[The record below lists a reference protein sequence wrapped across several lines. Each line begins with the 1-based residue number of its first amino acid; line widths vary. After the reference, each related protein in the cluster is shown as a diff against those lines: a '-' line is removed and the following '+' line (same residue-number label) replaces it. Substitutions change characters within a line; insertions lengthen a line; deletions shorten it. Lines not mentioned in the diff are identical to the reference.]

1 MSKTTLFDTGIKA
14 LQAGRPAEARS
25 EFRASLDAGE
35 DSAQVWLG
43 FALACVMQGDLA
55 AAETGIDE
63 VLAREGKNLRALIV
77 KGDLLAGR
85 NDEQNAAA
93 HYTLALRVAAT
104 LPSVPPGI
112 AKDLSRVQEHI
123 QQLNQLFQQHLL
135 DQLASA
141 GYQRASAPSR
151 FNEALDLMM
160 GVKAREEEREG
171 YPQMPHVFYMP
182 DIPYRT
188 FYPNE
193 YLPWMKSL
201 EEATDI
207 IQQELQTL
215 LAQNAKRFTPYVHS
229 GLDRTVSDDGD
240 LLDNESWTSA
250 YLWQNGTPDTDVMAC
265 CPETVKLMES
275 LPLTKINGLAP
286 SVLFSKLNAGATI
299 APHTG
304 MLNARLICH
313 LPLMV
318 PPECGLRVGQDE
330 RQVKRGEGWAFDDSI
345 NHEAWNRSD
354 EERIILLFDVWR
366 PELNEEERH
375 LITTLLES
383 VRSYRSAT

>member
-1 MSKTTLFDTGIKA
+1 VTGKTLFDAGIKA
-14 LQAGRPAEARS
+14 LQAGRAVEARS
-25 EFRASLDAGE
+25 QFQASLDAGE

-43 FALACVMQGDLA
+43 YALACVVQGDLK
-55 AAETGIDE
+55 AAETGIDQ
-63 VLAREGKNLRALIV
+63 VLSREGKNLRALIV

-104 LPSVPPGI
+104 LPSVPPAI
-112 AKDLSRVQEHI
+112 AKDLSRIQGHL
-123 QQLNQLFQQHLL
+123 QQLNQRFQQHLFE
-135 DQLASA
+135 QLASV

-160 GVKAREEEREG
+160 GVKVREEESDR

-182 DIPYRT
+182 HIPYRT
-188 FYPNE
+188 FYPTE
-193 YLPWMKSL
+193 HLPWMKSL
-201 EEATDI
+201 EEATDTI
-207 IQQELQTL
+207 LHELQNL
-215 LAQNAKRFTPYVHS
+215 LAQNAARFTPYVHS
-229 GLDRTVSDDGD
+229 GLDRSPSDDGD
-240 LLDNESWTSA
+240 LLDSDSWTSA
-250 YLWQNGTPDTDVMAC
+250 YLWQDGEPDEDVMAC
-265 CPETVKLMES
+265 CPETVTLMKS
-275 LPLTKINGLAP
+275 LPLTKIKGLAP

-313 LPLMV
+313 LPLIV
-318 PPECGLRVGQDE
+318 PPECGLRVGHDE
-330 RQVKRGEGWAFDDSI
+330 RQTRRGEGWAFDDSI

-354 EERIILLFDVWR
+354 EDRIILLFDVWR
-366 PELNEEERH
+366 PELNEDERH

-383 VRSYRSAT
+383 VRSYPTAA

>member
-1 MSKTTLFDTGIKA
+1 VSETTLFNAGIKA
-14 LQAGRPAEARS
+14 LQAGRAVEARW

-35 DSAQVWLG
+35 DSVKVWLG

-63 VLAREGKNLRALIV
+63 VLSREGKNLRALIV

-104 LPSVPPGI
+104 LPSVPPAI
-112 AKDLSRVQEHI
+112 AKDLSRIQEHI

-135 DQLASA
+135 EQLASV

-160 GVKAREEEREG
+160 GVKAREEESER

-182 DIPYRT
+182 QIPYRT

-193 YLPWMKSL
+193 HLPWMESL
-201 EEATDI
+201 EDATDV

-229 GLDRTVSDDGD
+229 GVDRTLSDDGD
-240 LLDNESWTSA
+240 LLDSESWTSA
-250 YLWQNGTPDTDVMAC
+250 YLWQDGEPDTDVMAC

-275 LPLTKINGLAP
+275 LPLTKIKGLAP

-313 LPLMV
+313 LPLIV
-318 PPECGLRVGQDE
+318 PPECGLRVGHDE
-330 RQVKRGEGWAFDDSI
+330 RKVRRGEGWAFDDSI

-354 EERIILLFDVWR
+354 QERIILLFDVWR
-366 PELNEEERH
+366 PELDEEERQ

-383 VRSYRSAT
+383 VRNYRSAT

>member
-1 MSKTTLFDTGIKA
+1 M
-14 LQAGRPAEARS
+14 
-25 EFRASLDAGE
+25 
-35 DSAQVWLG
+35 
-43 FALACVMQGDLA
+43 
-55 AAETGIDE
+55 
-63 VLAREGKNLRALIV
+63 
-77 KGDLLAGR
+77 
-85 NDEQNAAA
+85 
-93 HYTLALRVAAT
+93 
-104 LPSVPPGI
+104 
-112 AKDLSRVQEHI
+112 
-123 QQLNQLFQQHLL
+123 
-135 DQLASA
+135 
-141 GYQRASAPSR
+141 
-151 FNEALDLMM
+151 
-160 GVKAREEEREG
+160 
-171 YPQMPHVFYMP
+171 
-182 DIPYRT
+182 
-188 FYPNE
+188 
-193 YLPWMKSL
+193 
-201 EEATDI
+201 
-207 IQQELQTL
+207 
-215 LAQNAKRFTPYVHS
+215 HS

-250 YLWQNGTPDTDVMAC
+250 YLWQNGAPDTDVMAC

>member
-1 MSKTTLFDTGIKA
+1 MSKTTLFDAGIKA
-14 LQAGRPAEARS
+14 LQAGRAAEARS

-63 VLAREGKNLRALIV
+63 VLELEGRNLRALIV

-93 HYTLALRVAAT
+93 HYTLALRLAAT

-193 YLPWMKSL
+193 YLPWMKALELSL
-201 EEATDI
+201 I
-207 IQQELQTL
+207 HI
-215 LAQNAKRFTPYVHS
+215 
-229 GLDRTVSDDGD
+229 
-240 LLDNESWTSA
+240 
-250 YLWQNGTPDTDVMAC
+250 
-265 CPETVKLMES
+265 
-275 LPLTKINGLAP
+275 
-286 SVLFSKLNAGATI
+286 
-299 APHTG
+299 
-304 MLNARLICH
+304 
-313 LPLMV
+313 
-318 PPECGLRVGQDE
+318 
-330 RQVKRGEGWAFDDSI
+330 
-345 NHEAWNRSD
+345 
-354 EERIILLFDVWR
+354 
-366 PELNEEERH
+366 
-375 LITTLLES
+375 
-383 VRSYRSAT
+383 